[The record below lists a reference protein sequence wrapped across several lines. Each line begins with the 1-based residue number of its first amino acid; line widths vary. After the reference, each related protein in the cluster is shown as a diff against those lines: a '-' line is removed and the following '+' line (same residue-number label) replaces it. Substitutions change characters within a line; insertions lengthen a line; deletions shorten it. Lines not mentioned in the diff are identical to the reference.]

1 MEDMK
6 PSLFSKILLSL
17 SLLVMLFSP
26 QAAVQAAP
34 PARPLRVS
42 TADLIAAMNSLR
54 ASYGHSALIEDS
66 IIDAVAQSTAET
78 MAAQQL
84 SWHIGNASGRISAA
98 GYGGGSKVQATEN
111 FAAGKEFTIEK
122 IMTVWSDSAHMLP
135 ATNGAYCNIGAGI
148 AVSPNGLTYYV
159 LQAAYTSGK
168 TCGDYTSSGSSGSSG
183 SVASSVSQ
191 VIMPVKTVMPDAGG
205 KIYHEVLAGQTF
217 WSIAIA
223 YGTTRVEI
231 LKWNNLSESAV
242 LKPGM
247 KLLIPNSAI
256 TLTPTLNAL
265 QKLTPSADGRYY
277 HTIQSGDTLTGIAS
291 EYLVSANNL
300 MVWNGL
306 NESSILQLGQKLFLQ
321 VTPPATYTPTPVP
334 TATATVMATATLT
347 PSATASLTPV
357 AAPNT
362 PTPAEEAPGSSP
374 SSGPSPLLWVGLIFL
389 VGGGI
394 GTWLFSSH
402 RKKPEKGH

>member
-1 MEDMK
+1 MK
-6 PSLFSKILLSL
+6 RSVFLKGLLTL
-17 SLLVMLFSP
+17 TILVMLFSP
-26 QAAVQAAP
+26 QTAVQAAP

-42 TADLIAAMNSLR
+42 TADLISAMNSLR
-54 ASYGHSALIEDS
+54 ASYGHSTLIEDA
-66 IIDAVAQSTAET
+66 IIDSVAQSTAET

-84 SWHIGNASGRISAA
+84 SWHIGNASGRIAAA

-135 ATNGAYCNIGAGI
+135 ATNAAYCNIGAGI

-168 TCGDYTSSGSSGSSG
+168 TCGDYTSSGTSG

-291 EYLVSANNL
+291 EYLIAANNL

-321 VTPPATYTPTPVP
+321 VTPPATYTPTTVP
-334 TATATVMATATLT
+334 TATATATATATLT
-347 PSATASLTPV
+347 PGATASLTP
-357 AAPNT
+357 AAALNT
-362 PTPAEEAPGSSP
+362 PTPPEEAPGSPP
-374 SSGPSPLLWVGLIFL
+374 SSGPSPLLWLGVIFL
-389 VGGGI
+389 IAGGI
-394 GTWLFSSH
+394 GMWIFSSY
-402 RKKPEKGH
+402 RKKPEKDD